1 MQALILG
8 LVLSGL
14 KKLLAFA
21 LAHWEG
27 VLAATFHFVVFTGA
41 PLVVKL
47 IGGLASLLF
56 ASLYG
61 GKHGIKL

>member
-1 MQALILG
+1 MQAILLG
-8 LVLSGL
+8 LVLSAA
-14 KKLLAFA
+14 KKLLVFV

-27 VLAATFHFVVFTGA
+27 VLAAVFHFCVYTGA

-61 GKHGIKL
+61 GKHGLKL